1 MTVVKLRILAR
12 KQNRI
17 PWGRLAS
24 CNYCHYYSVGAI
36 IIEWIRLVLDL
47 VKWEFVCRDDDW
59 RTFSASH
66 HNNYR
71 NGFETNFPEEKS
83 AKRNATAMQQVARW
97 CTHILWRF
105 FIADFDECRMNFS
118 TKRRAWSWKMLENI
132 AASMQHN
139 LYEWIV
145 DDRIDQHWLLIW
157 HLKRA
162 YRCNSYNCRK
172 PSRRLIHSL
181 AFSTKFL
188 ISRNGKLHHWSQFT
202 ASLS

>member
-36 IIEWIRLVLDL
+36 IIEWSRLVLDL

-83 AKRNATAMQQVARW
+83 AKRNEQQCNRSLDDALTSFEDFSLQISMNVEWMLDDAGKYCSINATQFIWMNCGRSDRSTLIINLALKTCLPVQFVQLQK
-97 CTHILWRF
+97 TFKTPNSF
-105 FIADFDECRMNFS
+105 FCIFH
-118 TKRRAWSWKMLENI
+118 KI
-132 AASMQHN
+132 
-139 LYEWIV
+139 
-145 DDRIDQHWLLIW
+145 
-157 HLKRA
+157 
-162 YRCNSYNCRK
+162 SYFK
-172 PSRRLIHSL
+172 
-181 AFSTKFL
+181 
-188 ISRNGKLHHWSQFT
+188 
-202 ASLS
+202 